1 MNQYDR
7 IYNIL
12 REAKTGNL
20 IDYIS
25 TSPENVMSGATRA
38 FRKGARRARTTG
50 VGNTGEDKILT
61 VPRTTRGVRRRARK
75 ARTRGQMRNAVNAV
89 LSKKKAKKRSPQP

>member
-20 IDYIS
+20 VDYIS

-38 FRKGARRARTTG
+38 FRRGARKARTTG
-50 VGNTGEDKILT
+50 VGNKGEDAILT

-75 ARTRGQMRNAVNAV
+75 ARTKGQMRDAVNDV
-89 LSKKKAKKRSPQP
+89 LASAGSKK

>member
-7 IYNIL
+7 IFNII

-25 TSPENVMSGATRA
+25 TTPENVMSGATRA
-38 FRKGARRARTTG
+38 FRKGARRAKTTG
-50 VGNTGEDKILT
+50 VGNKGEDKILQ

-75 ARTRGQMRNAVNAV
+75 ARTKGQMRDAVNDV
-89 LSKKKAKKRSPQP
+89 LAPEGSKR